1 MKGDVVTLRV
11 RAKKRI
17 PAAWEAGPGRL
28 VITPYYTSRTMSE
41 ITEVSQKKRKLQD
54 GPEIEIDVSA
64 PEPVSKKA
72 LRKAKKNKG
81 GDEGDDEI
89 PKSSKSS
96 KPESKETETEGE
108 AVQICEELRMFFTVN
123 SDIPESA
130 ITRINLP
137 KGPERFGR
145 SQNKGF
151 AYVDFTDKKSLQEA
165 IGLSEQ
171 LMAGRRVL
179 IKDANSYEGR
189 PEKSETQQNAAAKSG
204 HPPSKRVFV
213 GNLSFDVTK
222 ENLEEN
228 FAKCGTVTNVHMATF
243 QDTGKCKGYAW
254 VEFEELA
261 AAEAAVRGFMLI
273 KEDDGEEESSDSGS
287 DSDSASERKKK
298 KSKKLKPRMQ
308 RVWVNQLMGRRMRM
322 EFAEEASVRYK
333 KRFGKDAEKKD
344 EPAITEVDG
353 ESRERPRYN
362 KKRPEPIDESRY
374 SKETVQKL
382 SGAIVEAQGQK
393 TTFD

>member
-1 MKGDVVTLRV
+1 
-11 RAKKRI
+11 
-17 PAAWEAGPGRL
+17 
-28 VITPYYTSRTMSE
+28 MSE
-41 ITEVSQKKRKLQD
+41 VADVSQKKRKLQD
-54 GPEIEIDVSA
+54 GPELEIDISA

-72 LRKAKKNKG
+72 LRKAKKSKG
-81 GDEGDDEI
+81 SDAVGDEE

-96 KPESKETETEGE
+96 KSESKEVDSEGKRSQYGIWIGNLSFT
-108 AVQICEELRMFFTVN
+108 VTRDELRMFFTAS
-123 SDIPESA
+123 SDIPESS
-130 ITRINLP
+130 ITRIHLP

-145 SQNKGF
+145 PQNKGF
-151 AYVDFTDKKSLQEA
+151 AYVDFSDKKSLQEA

-171 LMAGRRVL
+171 LMTGRRVL

-189 PEKSETQQNAAAKSG
+189 PAKSETQENGAVAAKSG
-204 HPPSKRVFV
+204 HPPSKRIFV

-228 FAKCGTVTNVHMATF
+228 FGKCGTVTNVHMATF
-243 QDTGKCKGYAW
+243 QDSGKCKGYAW

-261 AAEAAVRGFMLI
+261 AAEAAVRGFMLV
-273 KEDDGEEESSDSGS
+273 KEDDEEESSSDS
-287 DSDSASERKKK
+287 DSDSASEKK

-322 EFAEEASVRYK
+322 EFAEDASTRYK

-344 EPAITEVDG
+344 GPAITEVDG
-353 ESRERPRYN
+353 ESQERPRH
-362 KKRPEPIDESRY
+362 KKRRESIDESRY

>member
-1 MKGDVVTLRV
+1 
-11 RAKKRI
+11 
-17 PAAWEAGPGRL
+17 
-28 VITPYYTSRTMSE
+28 MSE
-41 ITEVSQKKRKLQD
+41 ITGVSQKKRKLQD
-54 GPEIEIDVSA
+54 GPEIEIDVTA

-72 LRKAKKNKG
+72 LRKAKKSKG
-81 GDEGDDEI
+81 GDEGDDEKH
-89 PKSSKSS
+89 KSSKS
-96 KPESKETETEGE
+96 KIPESKEAETDGKRSKYGIWIGNLSFT
-108 AVQICEELRMFFTVN
+108 VTSEELRMFFTVN

-130 ITRINLP
+130 ITRIHLP

-145 SQNKGF
+145 TQNKGF
-151 AYVDFTDKKSLQEA
+151 AYVDFKDKKSLQEA

-189 PEKSETQQNAAAKSG
+189 PEKSETQENAAAKSG

-273 KEDDGEEESSDSGS
+273 KEDDGEDSS
-287 DSDSASERKKK
+287 DSDSDSDSTSEKKK

-308 RVWVNQLMGRRMRM
+308 RIWVNQLMGRRMRM

-362 KKRPEPIDESRY
+362 KKRPDPIDESRY

-393 TTFD
+393 ITFD

>member
-1 MKGDVVTLRV
+1 
-11 RAKKRI
+11 
-17 PAAWEAGPGRL
+17 
-28 VITPYYTSRTMSE
+28 MSE
-41 ITEVSQKKRKLQD
+41 LTEVSQKKRKLQD
-54 GPEIEIDVSA
+54 GPELEIDVSA

-81 GDEGDDEI
+81 GDADDDGE
-89 PKSSKSS
+89 PKSNKSS
-96 KPESKETETEGE
+96 KPESKEAETEGKRSQYGIWIGNLSFT
-108 AVQICEELRMFFTVN
+108 VTKEELRMFFTVN
-123 SDIPESA
+123 SDISESN
-130 ITRINLP
+130 ITRIHLP

-145 SQNKGF
+145 SQNRGF

-171 LMAGRRVL
+171 LMTGRRVL
-179 IKDANSYEGR
+179 IKDANNYEGR
-189 PEKSETQQNAAAKSG
+189 PEKSESQENAAGAAKSG
-204 HPPSKRVFV
+204 HPP
-213 GNLSFDVTK
+213 

-254 VEFEELA
+254 VEFEDLA
-261 AAEAAVRGFMLI
+261 AAEAAVRGFMLV
-273 KEDDGEEESSDSGS
+273 KEDDEEEDSSDS
-287 DSDSASERKKK
+287 DSDSASEKKK

-322 EFAEEASVRYK
+322 EFAEDASTRYK

-344 EPAITEVDG
+344 EPAITEVNG
-353 ESRERPRYN
+353 ESRERPRH
-362 KKRPEPIDESRY
+362 KKRRESIDESRY

-382 SGAIVEAQGQK
+382 SGAIVEGQGQK

>member
-1 MKGDVVTLRV
+1 
-11 RAKKRI
+11 
-17 PAAWEAGPGRL
+17 
-28 VITPYYTSRTMSE
+28 MSE
-41 ITEVSQKKRKLQD
+41 LTED
-54 GPEIEIDVSA
+54 GPELEIDVAA

-81 GDEGDDEI
+81 GDAGDDEK

-96 KPESKETETEGE
+96 KPESKEAETEGKRSQYGIWIGNLSFT
-108 AVQICEELRMFFTVN
+108 VTREELRMFFTVN
-123 SDIPESA
+123 SDISESD
-130 ITRINLP
+130 ITRIHLP

-145 SQNKGF
+145 SQNRGF

-171 LMAGRRVL
+171 LMTGRRVL
-179 IKDANSYEGR
+179 IKDANNFAVWPS
-189 PEKSETQQNAAAKSG
+189 
-204 HPPSKRVFV
+204 PSKRIFV

-228 FAKCGTVTNVHMATF
+228 FGKCGTVTNVHMATF

-261 AAEAAVRGFMLI
+261 AAEAAVRGFMLV
-273 KEDDGEEESSDSGS
+273 KEDDGEEDSSDS
-287 DSDSASERKKK
+287 DSDSASETKK

-322 EFAEEASVRYK
+322 EFAEDASTRYK

-353 ESRERPRYN
+353 ESRERPRH
-362 KKRPEPIDESRY
+362 KKRRESIDDSRY

-382 SGAIVEAQGQK
+382 SGAIVEGQGQK

>member
-1 MKGDVVTLRV
+1 MAEVAD
-11 RAKKRI
+11 
-17 PAAWEAGPGRL
+17 
-28 VITPYYTSRTMSE
+28 
-41 ITEVSQKKRKLQD
+41 VSQKKRKLQD
-54 GPEIEIDVSA
+54 GPELEIDISA

-72 LRKAKKNKG
+72 LRKAKKSKG
-81 GDEGDDEI
+81 DDAGDDEK
-89 PKSSKSS
+89 PKSSKPS
-96 KPESKETETEGE
+96 KSESKEGETDGKRSQYGIWIGNL
-108 AVQICEELRMFFTVN
+108 AFTVTTEELRMFFTAN
-123 SDIPESA
+123 SDISESD
-130 ITRINLP
+130 ITRIHLP

-145 SQNKGF
+145 PQNKGF
-151 AYVDFTDKKSLQEA
+151 AYVDFSTKKALQEA

-171 LMAGRRVL
+171 LMTGRRVL

-189 PEKSETQQNAAAKSG
+189 PAKSETQENGAGATKSG
-204 HPPSKRVFV
+204 HPPSKRIFV
-213 GNLSFDVTK
+213 GNLSFDVTR

-228 FAKCGTVTNVHMATF
+228 FGKCGTVTNVHMATF
-243 QDTGKCKGYAW
+243 QDSGKCKGYAW

-261 AAEAAVRGFMLI
+261 AAEAAVRGFMLV
-273 KEDDGEEESSDSGS
+273 KEDDGEEDSSDS
-287 DSDSASERKKK
+287 DSDSATEKK

-322 EFAEEASVRYK
+322 EFAEDASTRYK

-344 EPAITEVDG
+344 GPAITEIDD
-353 ESRERPRYN
+353 ESRERPRLN
-362 KKRPEPIDESRY
+362 KKRRESIDESRY

>member
-1 MKGDVVTLRV
+1 
-11 RAKKRI
+11 
-17 PAAWEAGPGRL
+17 
-28 VITPYYTSRTMSE
+28 MSE

-81 GDEGDDEI
+81 GDEGDDEK
-89 PKSSKSS
+89 PKSSKPS
-96 KPESKETETEGE
+96 KPESKEAEAEGKRSKYGIWIGNLSF
-108 AVQICEELRMFFTVN
+108 AVTSEELRMFFTVN
-123 SDIPESA
+123 SDISESA
-130 ITRINLP
+130 ITRIHLP

-151 AYVDFTDKKSLQEA
+151 AYVDFKDKKSLQEA

-189 PEKSETQQNAAAKSG
+189 PEKSETQENAAAKSG

-243 QDTGKCKGYAW
+243 QDSGKCKGYAW

-287 DSDSASERKKK
+287 DSDSDSASEKKKK

-362 KKRPEPIDESRY
+362 KKRSEPIDESRY

>member
-1 MKGDVVTLRV
+1 
-11 RAKKRI
+11 
-17 PAAWEAGPGRL
+17 
-28 VITPYYTSRTMSE
+28 MSE
-41 ITEVSQKKRKLQD
+41 LTEVSQKKRKLQD
-54 GPEIEIDVSA
+54 GPELEIDVSA

-81 GDEGDDEI
+81 DDADDDGNGK

-96 KPESKETETEGE
+96 KPESKEAETEGKRSQYGIWIGNLSFT
-108 AVQICEELRMFFTVN
+108 VTKEELRMFFTVN
-123 SDIPESA
+123 SDISESN
-130 ITRINLP
+130 ITRIHLP

-145 SQNKGF
+145 SQNRGF

-171 LMAGRRVL
+171 LMTGRRVL

-189 PEKSETQQNAAAKSG
+189 PEKSETQENAAGAAKSG
-204 HPPSKRVFV
+204 HPPSKRIFV
-213 GNLSFDVTK
+213 GNLSFDVTR

-261 AAEAAVRGFMLI
+261 AAEAAVRGFMLV
-273 KEDDGEEESSDSGS
+273 KEDDEEEDFSDS
-287 DSDSASERKKK
+287 DSDSASEKKK

-322 EFAEEASVRYK
+322 EFAEDASTRYK

-353 ESRERPRYN
+353 ESRERPRH
-362 KKRPEPIDESRY
+362 KKRRESIDESRY

-382 SGAIVEAQGQK
+382 SGAIVEGQGQK